1 MKKFIITIDTEG
13 DNLWEW
19 KQGDEITTEN
29 VKYLPRFQKLC
40 NDFGFKPVWLT
51 NYEMLQDSRF
61 LEFIANIEQQKIGE
75 LGMHLHAWSTPPNYD
90 LTVVQNGAPYLI
102 EYPTEIME
110 EKISVITNF
119 IKLNV
124 GVNPISHRAGRW
136 AMDERYFK
144 LLIKYGYKVDCSV
157 TPHIDWSSSIGAS
170 KDSKGCNYKNYPE
183 NPYWIKNDGG
193 KILEL
198 PVSIR
203 KTHKAMFDSEKP
215 IKGIIKGIY
224 HAIKGNTI
232 WLRPNGRNISSMI
245 KLVDIISKSQFD
257 FAMATFHSS
266 ELMPGGSP
274 TFKTKDDIENLYVT
288 IKEIFQYCSYS
299 FEGITMR
306 DYYSK
311 IQSQISEA
319 K

>member
-19 KQGDEITTEN
+19 KQGDKITTEN
-29 VKYLPRFQKLC
+29 VKFLPRFQALC

-51 NYEMLQDSRF
+51 NYEVMRDSRY
-61 LEFIANIEQQKIGE
+61 LEFIAKVEQEKIGE
-75 LGMHLHAWSTPPNYD
+75 LGMHLHAWSTPPDYD
-90 LTVVQNGAPYLI
+90 LDMVQNGAPYLI
-102 EYPTEIME
+102 EYPDDVME
-110 EKISVITNF
+110 EKIAVMTNL
-119 IKLNV
+119 IKSNA

-144 LLIKYGYKVDCSV
+144 LLIKYGYKVDCSI
-157 TPHIDWSSSIGAS
+157 TPHVDWSSSVGAS
-170 KDSKGCNYKNYPE
+170 KDSKGSNYKKHPE
-183 NPYWIKNDGG
+183 NPYWVKNNDG
-193 KILEL
+193 KILEV

-203 KTHKAMFDSEKP
+203 KTHKAMFDGGMS
-215 IKGIIKGIY
+215 IRGTLKGIY

-232 WLRPNGRNISSMI
+232 WLRPNGRNISSMT
-245 KLVDIISKSQFD
+245 KLVDMIEKSNVDYIMF
-257 FAMATFHSS
+257 MLHSS

-274 TFKTKDDIENLYVT
+274 TFKTKDDIENLYVS
-288 IKEIFQYCSYS
+288 IKEIFQYCSS
-299 FEGITMR
+299 FFEGITLR

-311 IQSQISEA
+311 IQNQISEA

>member
-1 MKKFIITIDTEG
+1 
-13 DNLWEW
+13 
-19 KQGDEITTEN
+19 
-29 VKYLPRFQKLC
+29 
-40 NDFGFKPVWLT
+40 
-51 NYEMLQDSRF
+51 
-61 LEFIANIEQQKIGE
+61 
-75 LGMHLHAWSTPPNYD
+75 
-90 LTVVQNGAPYLI
+90 
-102 EYPTEIME
+102 
-110 EKISVITNF
+110 
-119 IKLNV
+119 
-124 GVNPISHRAGRW
+124 
-136 AMDERYFK
+136 
-144 LLIKYGYKVDCSV
+144 
-157 TPHIDWSSSIGAS
+157 
-170 KDSKGCNYKNYPE
+170 
-183 NPYWIKNDGG
+183 
-193 KILEL
+193 
-198 PVSIR
+198 
-203 KTHKAMFDSEKP
+203 MFDSEKP

-245 KLVDIISKSQFD
+245 KLVDIISKSQSD
-257 FAMATFHSS
+257 YAMFMLHSS